1 MSQAKI
7 IREETKIGDNVFSAV
22 LIEAKNGYIVLLSE
36 GQDNIGT
43 LAVSIPQTP
52 GMVGPPLS
60 SALLGERNVML
71 ARMLAERLANSLK
84 KMVLVSVFVKTTKE
98 AEAGRTFLRLLEKT
112 LKKIVEENESKK
124 LS

>member
-7 IREETKIGDNVFSAV
+7 IREETKIGDNVYSAV
-22 LIEAKNGYIVLLSE
+22 LIEASNGYIVLLSE

-43 LAVSIPQTP
+43 LAVSVPQTS

-71 ARMLAERLANSLK
+71 ARMLAERLAASLK
-84 KMVLVSVFVKTTKE
+84 KMVLVSVFVRTTKE
-98 AEAGRTFLRLLEKT
+98 AEAGRTFLKLLEQT
-112 LKKIVEENESKK
+112 LKKMMRENES
-124 LS
+124 

>member
-22 LIEAKNGYIVLLSE
+22 LIETKNGYVVLLSE

-60 SALLGERNVML
+60 SALLGDRNVML

-112 LKKIVEENESKK
+112 LKRMMADNESQK

>member
-1 MSQAKI
+1 LSQAKI
-7 IREETKIGDNVFSAV
+7 IREETKIGDTVFSSV
-22 LIEAKNGYIVLLSE
+22 LVETKNGYVVLLSE

-60 SALLGERNVML
+60 SALLGDRNVML

-98 AEAGRTFLRLLEKT
+98 TEAGRTFLRLLEKT
-112 LKKIVEENESKK
+112 LKKMVADNESQK

>member
-7 IREETKIGDNVFSAV
+7 IREETKIGDNVYSAV
-22 LIEAKNGYIVLLSE
+22 LIEVKNGYIVLLSE
-36 GQDNIGT
+36 GQDNVGT
-43 LAVSIPQTP
+43 LAVSVPQTS

-71 ARMLAERLANSLK
+71 ARMLAERLANSLR

-112 LKKIVEENESKK
+112 LKKIVGENESQK

>member
-1 MSQAKI
+1 MSQANI
-7 IREETKIGDNVFSAV
+7 IREETKIGDNTYSAV
-22 LIEAKNGYIVLLSE
+22 LVEAKNGYIVLLSE

-43 LAVSIPQTP
+43 LAVSIPQTS

-84 KMVLVSVFVKTTKE
+84 KMVLVSVYVKTTNDV
-98 AEAGRTFLRLLEKT
+98 EAGRKFLGLLEKT
-112 LKKIVEENESKK
+112 LKKMVGENEP
-124 LS
+124 

>member
-1 MSQAKI
+1 LSQAKI
-7 IREETKIGDNVFSAV
+7 IREETKIGDIVFSAV
-22 LIEAKNGYIVLLSE
+22 LVETKNGYVVLLSE

-52 GMVGPPLS
+52 GMVGPTLS
-60 SALLGERNVML
+60 SALLGDRNVML
-71 ARMLAERLANSLK
+71 ARMLAERLASSLK

-112 LKKIVEENESKK
+112 LKKMVADNESQKP
-124 LS
+124 S

>member
-7 IREETKIGDNVFSAV
+7 IREETKIGDNVYSAV
-22 LIEAKNGYIVLLSE
+22 LIETSNGYIALLSE

-43 LAVSIPQTP
+43 LAVSVPQTS

-71 ARMLAERLANSLK
+71 ARMLAERLASSLK

-98 AEAGRTFLRLLEKT
+98 AEAGRTFLKLLEKT
-112 LKKIVEENESKK
+112 LRKMMGESE
-124 LS
+124 S